1 MQPSQTFRAK
11 SGSNSEKVDLGLCGF
26 TKDNKDDRDGR
37 IRETREGNTDK
48 KKDERE
54 TRDKERRGKR
64 MRDRRGMKHKRLSE
78 NGGRRD
84 DTEI

>member
-54 TRDKERRGKR
+54 TRETKREGGKE
-64 MRDRRGMKHKRLSE
+64 LE
-78 NGGRRD
+78 
-84 DTEI
+84 TEEA